1 MSNLSRSQREA
12 LQNRQSFQ
20 REKQHI
26 SNTQQQI
33 DAYWKEQNQR
43 QQDAQDRLKNQWS
56 R

>member
-26 SNTQQQI
+26 ANTQQQI
-33 DAYWKEQNQR
+33 NEHWKEQNQR
-43 QQDAQDRLKNQWS
+43 QQDSMDQLKKQRGW
-56 R
+56 